1 MTLNWRWPQYVVA
14 VWLLLGLITGIGTHG
29 KKDYYDFSGGL
40 ITMIIF
46 SVILVFGGFF
56 RTIGWAQVVWLAL
69 TVVSLGV
76 SMRSDGESY
85 TKSFGSTVIGLALN
99 AGLLALGGFFS

>member
-1 MTLNWRWPQYVVA
+1 MSLNWRWPQYVVA

-40 ITMIIF
+40 ITIIIF
-46 SVILVFGGFF
+46 SAVLAFGGFF
-56 RTIGWAQVVWLAL
+56 RAIGWAQVIWTILNVL
-69 TVVSLGV
+69 SLG
-76 SMRSDGESY
+76 STMRSDGQPY
-85 TKSFGSTVIGLALN
+85 TKNIGATLFSFIVN